1 MSMPQPI
8 TIAVVASTEGGLATV
23 KGAPALSK
31 EGIAPRYR
39 LTTLAQF
46 DQLQANEIGLW
57 IALDAQAL
65 NACQSVK
72 KGGRGF
78 YDHWLP
84 EAVVSVSTRE
94 QFDAATAQVWE
105 AFCASS

>member
-1 MSMPQPI
+1 MSMPQPL
-8 TIAVVASTEGGLATV
+8 TIAVIASTEAGLATV
-23 KGAPALSK
+23 KGAALSK

-39 LTTLAQF
+39 LVTLAQF

-65 NACQSVK
+65 DACQSVEQC
-72 KGGRGF
+72 GRGF
-78 YDHWLP
+78 YDLWFP
-84 EAVVSVSTRE
+84 ESVVSVNTRE
-94 QFDAATAQVWE
+94 QFNAVTDQVWE